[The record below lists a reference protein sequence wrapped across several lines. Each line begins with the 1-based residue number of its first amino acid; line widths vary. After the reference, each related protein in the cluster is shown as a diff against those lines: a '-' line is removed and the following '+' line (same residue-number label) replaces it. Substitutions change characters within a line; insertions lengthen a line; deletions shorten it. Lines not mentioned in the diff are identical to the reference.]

1 MKFNKPLIAAAYL
14 TAAIMIVMPLLEV
27 VLSIAPFRLGV
38 TAWRFGALGV
48 VSQAY
53 LTPLLGAVVV
63 IYTAVLL
70 GHSRTARIG
79 GAVVLLLAVLLL
91 LAVPFFALDTIQMR
105 VSVRRE
111 ALRAF
116 DRSALIAALK
126 LFAAGVAGVV
136 LGIGAWKASRRSS
149 GATRAHVIDG
159 PLVRS

>member
-1 MKFNKPLIAAAYL
+1 
-14 TAAIMIVMPLLEV
+14 
-27 VLSIAPFRLGV
+27 
-38 TAWRFGALGV
+38 
-48 VSQAY
+48 
-53 LTPLLGAVVV
+53 
-63 IYTAVLL
+63 
-70 GHSRTARIG
+70 
-79 GAVVLLLAVLLL
+79 